1 MVSFPGK
8 PSRLGEL
15 LGFPEFLIALRRS
28 FSASIFCHGGAGG
41 RNSISCSYGGLFLVR
56 RPGNISA
63 SNLHA
68 HVVAVWAQ
76 YRADKETDFEILN
89 FGSLFKLKSW
99 RFKILSIP
107 AQQYLD
113 YATPNHKT
121 FTFPILQ
128 F

>member
-1 MVSFPGK
+1 MDTRHGSLLGSLLASKAGRWLASDFEVGTAFAIWMVSFPGK

-68 HVVAVWAQ
+68 HVVAV
-76 YRADKETDFEILN
+76 
-89 FGSLFKLKSW
+89 
-99 RFKILSIP
+99 
-107 AQQYLD
+107 
-113 YATPNHKT
+113 
-121 FTFPILQ
+121 
-128 F
+128 